1 MRAPVSDAGCAVGL
15 PYTVFPSSEA
25 LVAELVGIELA
36 RNREHLE
43 PWTTSAGRHTAGL
56 NLDRFASLLL
66 GAAPSLALA
75 RTLGDGALDAAVIG
89 SVHDSGLAY
98 SFDTAVAAT

>member
-15 PYTVFPSSEA
+15 PYTVFPSREA

-56 NLDRFASLLL
+56 NLDRFASLLH
-66 GAAPSLALA
+66 GAHQVSHSRELWETAPWT
-75 RTLGDGALDAAVIG
+75 RP
-89 SVHDSGLAY
+89 
-98 SFDTAVAAT
+98 